1 MVVVVDGP
9 GGKAGRLRRQNGGP
23 GGHVGCWQGGEN
35 GGPEG
40 QAVSSEKMAD
50 RAEKPIRTG
59 QAEG

>member
-1 MVVVVDGP
+1 MVDGP
-9 GGKAGRLRRQNGGP
+9 GGGKAGGIRRQNGGP

-40 QAVSSEKMAD
+40 QAVSAGKMAD